1 LSDTE
6 RLAILELIKNPE
18 ITYSQLASEIGVS
31 RRTIS
36 RAMASLVKKEFIERV
51 GNNKSG
57 FWKIIR

>member
-1 LSDTE
+1 M
-6 RLAILELIKNPE
+6 ELIKNPE